1 MSIARH
7 ASHHAREP
15 ARSRMPPPFIA
26 VDGPRRDAAAL
37 TASRLRDKAAPHRP
51 SAACCL
57 PVDAED
63 EALRAKLTRVV
74 AHACPSWAAA
84 QQEDIVQA
92 AMLRVLR
99 ARARR
104 EHGESLPD
112 AYLWKTAYCATIDEL
127 RRIRAKREV
136 PLASE
141 SRPDL
146 PDVRALGPERDTH
159 AAEISTAI
167 QECLAT
173 LNEARRQAVTLHL
186 QGHSVPET
194 GRLLGW
200 STKRAENMVYR
211 GLAELRE
218 HLAKKGLTP

>member
-1 MSIARH
+1 ML
-7 ASHHAREP
+7 
-15 ARSRMPPPFIA
+15 
-26 VDGPRRDAAAL
+26 AL
-37 TASRLRDKAAPHRP
+37 TPP
-51 SAACCL
+51 SPRGTRAGHWPPKACCS
-57 PVDAED
+57 PVNADD

-74 AHACPSWAAA
+74 AQACPAWAAA

-99 ARARR
+99 LRARG
-104 EHGESLPD
+104 EHEGALPD
-112 AYLWKTAYCATIDEL
+112 AYVWRTAYCATIDEL

-146 PDVRALGPERDTH
+146 PDLRSRGPEHDTH
-159 AAEISTAI
+159 AAEISAAI
-167 QECLAT
+167 RECLAT
-173 LNEARRQAVTLHL
+173 LNAERRHAVTLHL

-211 GLAELRE
+211 GLAELRQ
-218 HLAKKGLTP
+218 LLSKKGLTP

>member
-1 MSIARH
+1 
-7 ASHHAREP
+7 
-15 ARSRMPPPFIA
+15 MPS
-26 VDGPRRDAAAL
+26 AAAL
-37 TASRLRDKAAPHRP
+37 TPPSLRDKG
-51 SAACCL
+51 ACHWPRTARCST
-57 PVDAED
+57 VNADD
-63 EALRAKLTRVV
+63 EALRARLTRVV
-74 AHACPSWAAA
+74 AHSCPSWAAA

-99 ARARR
+99 VRARG
-104 EHGESLPD
+104 EHGGSLPD
-112 AYLWKTAYCATIDEL
+112 AYVWRTAYCATIDEL

-136 PLASE
+136 PLVSE

-146 PDVRALGPERDTH
+146 PDVRSLGPEHDTH

-167 QECLAT
+167 REGLAT
-173 LNEARRQAVTLHL
+173 LNEERRRAVTLHL

-218 HLAKKGLTP
+218 LLAKKGLTP